1 MVSGPI
7 IQVKPSFLS
16 PITDI
21 ILSPPVEPSWLV
33 PGMFATGNLVVLA
46 GEAGAGKSLTSYAMA
61 QAIAT
66 GSNFLG
72 RDITARKI
80 LYYDQENAPQD
91 LNQYL
96 KWAYVGLGEPDLEL
110 LSQNFHH
117 SHFQLGDSQWVF
129 KAKTDIELLQPAFVI
144 FDTATPCM
152 NIEDENDNAE
162 AAKTINY
169 LRMLQGL
176 IPGLSILVIKHAK
189 IDKDPDDRQL
199 RYSIRGA
206 KTWVSAVDSVI
217 YQAKLPGRP
226 RMDQLHNTRL
236 FSGKTRAFGLKD
248 EIKLKPEWVKD
259 RAGIAFNIE

>member
-1 MVSGPI
+1 
-7 IQVKPSFLS
+7 
-16 PITDI
+16 
-21 ILSPPVEPSWLV
+21 
-33 PGMFATGNLVVLA
+33 MFASGNLVVLA

-96 KWAYVGLGEPDLEL
+96 KWSYVGLGSPDIDL
-110 LSQNFHH
+110 LNENFHL

-129 KAKTDIELLQPAFVI
+129 RAKTDIELIKPDLVV

-217 YQAKLPGRP
+217 YQAKRPGKP
-226 RMDQLHNTRL
+226 REDQLHNTRL

-248 EIKLKPEWVKD
+248 ELKIRPLWTTN
-259 RAGIAFNIE
+259 RAGIEFTLD